1 MYVRKKIILKT
12 PSSEG
17 VFLLLFLPKKVLRTL
32 YNLSACILFAVG
44 FSQPMKQD
52 QRVWMAYVGQYK
64 ASPKWGYHMEAQF
77 RMDNQLAQNLQN
89 LFRVGAVYYL
99 SDAKNITVGYVLVN
113 TYTTTVDDYFKENRF
128 WEQYQ
133 LTTKWSK
140 DVLINRF
147 RLEQRWVE
155 QFGISE
161 VGQTVS
167 ETAYQ
172 NRFRVLNR
180 FLWHLTQ
187 LKSEKEQLYVVVQNE
202 LFATLGQNKVN
213 SKVIDQN
220 RFLVGFG
227 LNYNNTIRLEL
238 GYLNHYLTSSSGND
252 VMNHT
257 VSISLFH
264 NIVL

>member
-1 MYVRKKIILKT
+1 
-12 PSSEG
+12 
-17 VFLLLFLPKKVLRTL
+17 LLFLPKKVLKAL
-32 YNLSACILFAVG
+32 YTILALGYFVVG
-44 FSQPMKQD
+44 FSQELKQD

-64 ASPKWGYHMEAQF
+64 ASSKWGYHMEAQF
-77 RMDNQLAQNLQN
+77 RMDNQLEQNMQN
-89 LFRVGAVYYL
+89 LFRVGVVYHL
-99 SDAKNITVGYVLVN
+99 SDSKNITAGYALVN
-113 TYTTTVDDYFKENRF
+113 TYSTAVNDYFKENRL

-133 LTTKWSK
+133 MTTKWSK
-140 DVLINRF
+140 DILINRF

-161 VGQTVS
+161 VEQTVS

-180 FLWHLTQ
+180 FLWHLTT

-202 LFATLGQNKVN
+202 LFATLGNNKVN
-213 SKVIDQN
+213 SKLIDQN

-227 LNYNNTIRLEL
+227 FNYNNTIRLEL
-238 GYLNHYLTSSSGND
+238 GYMNHYITSSTASNL
-252 VMNHT
+252 MNHT

>member
-1 MYVRKKIILKT
+1 MKRLYIILT
-12 PSSEG
+12 
-17 VFLLLFLPKKVLRTL
+17 VF
-32 YNLSACILFAVG
+32 CFAFG
-44 FSQPMKQD
+44 YSQAFKQD
-52 QRVWMAYVGQYK
+52 QRVWMAYLGQYK

-77 RMDNQLAQNLQN
+77 RMDNQLEQNLQN
-89 LFRVGAVYYL
+89 LFRVGAIYHL
-99 SDAKNITVGYVLVN
+99 SDSKNVTAGYALVT
-113 TYTTTVDDYFKENRF
+113 TYSAAADDYFKENRL

-133 LTTKWSK
+133 MTTKWSK
-140 DVLINRF
+140 DILINRF

-161 VGQTVS
+161 LGQTVS

-180 FLWHLTQ
+180 FLWHLAT
-187 LKSEKEQLYVVVQNE
+187 LKSQKEQLYFVLQNE
-202 LFATLGQNKVN
+202 LFVTLAENKVN
-213 SKVIDQN
+213 AKVIDQN

-238 GYLNHYLTSSSGND
+238 GYMNHYVTSSSASD
-252 VMNHT
+252 LMNHT

>member
-1 MYVRKKIILKT
+1 MF
-12 PSSEG
+12 EG
-17 VFLLLFLPKKVLRTL
+17 VFLLLFLPKKVLKTL
-32 YNLSACILFAVG
+32 YNLSACLFFAIG

-52 QRVWMAYVGQYK
+52 QRAWMAYVGQYK

-89 LFRVGAVYYL
+89 LFRVGAVYHL
-99 SDAKNITVGYVLVN
+99 SDTKNVTAGYALVN
-113 TYTTTVDDYFKENRF
+113 TYSAVADDYFKENRL

-133 LTTKWSK
+133 MTTKWPK
-140 DVLINRF
+140 DILINRF

-155 QFGISE
+155 QFGVSE
-161 VGQTVS
+161 IGQTVS

-180 FLWHLTQ
+180 FLWHLTP
-187 LKSEKEQLYVVVQNE
+187 LKSDKEELYVVVQNE

-238 GYLNHYLTSSSGND
+238 GYLNHYLTTLSAPNI
-252 VMNHT
+252 MNHT